1 MIINFNN
8 LGGGSGSGSSY
19 TLPVASASVLGGVK
33 IGQGISIDQDG
44 AISAQGGKNDI
55 VLDAAELGNMSYADR
70 KVLWDEVYEK
80 ILAGH
85 KIYAKGEVRG
95 ETGYY
100 AYLPL
105 EKYKAETDTSAHSG
119 GFLFFTVNDKDENLC
134 LRLSFS
140 SAGNLNGLDSN
151 SRLLKYKIYSLPT
164 ASSNTLGGVKIGSGI
179 SIDQDGVISV
189 QGGGSG
195 GYNIVSELPS
205 SANNGELFFIPSHNI
220 EVQYNLYTFNCSNWS
235 GGGDYVLPYYGLNGK
250 ELYYEGNGGNFLWE
264 WDNNENIWKYISDW
278 GWYKVDRENR
288 TFYAAFKEEFTFNDV
303 NSQAQLTTGTTAFTE
318 TVASETYRYT
328 GTAFTKE
335 DSIFYFGN
343 DNFNRLMSLKENG
356 VDLSQLIYVYDKSVG
371 VFDQY
376 DSNENKFIFRL
387 SDITYN
393 PIGTPLLEENRWL
406 KVKENG
412 TDVEDSS
419 KHPLPMNV
427 ELNLSTSGLS
437 TGYWVRTV
445 VDNPQWP
452 ANPIILRAIDNN
464 KGEIWTQNVWFRPY
478 YNAESGTWESLTPS
492 SGGLMIFGAEFYY
505 RGKKI
510 VAEWI
515 VNGEGGSTVMK
526 WTETELSTAESTPP
540 TANSTP
546 PSA

>member
-8 LGGGSGSGSSY
+8 LGGGEGGGGSY

-55 VLDAAELGNMSYADR
+55 VLDIAELGNMSYADR

-85 KIYAKGEVRG
+85 RIYAKGEVAG
-95 ETGYY
+95 ELGNY

-105 EKYKAETDTSAHSG
+105 EKYKAKTNSLNN
-119 GFLFFTVNDKDENLC
+119 GFLFFAVKDAKANIYLHFEFTSVGNLSG
-134 LRLSFS
+134 LDVDSRLSPY
-140 SAGNLNGLDSN
+140 D
-151 SRLLKYKIYSLPT
+151 IYSLPQ

-179 SIDQDGVISV
+179 SIDQDGVISA
-189 QGGGSG
+189 QGGGTG

-220 EVQYNLYTFNCSNWS
+220 EAQYNLYIFDCSNFS
-235 GGGDYVLPYYGLNGK
+235 EGGDVLLYGLKGK
-250 ELYYEGNGGNFLWE
+250 NLYYEGNGGNFLWD
-264 WDNNENIWKYISDW
+264 WDNNENTWKYISAW

-288 TFYAAFKEEFTFNDV
+288 TFYAAFKEEFTFDDLNP
-303 NSQAQLTTGTTAFTE
+303 QAQLTTGTTAFTE

-356 VDLSQLIYVYDKSVG
+356 VDLSQLIYIYDKSVG
-371 VFDQY
+371 VFDHY
-376 DSNENKFIFRL
+376 DNIENKFIFKL

-393 PIGTPLLEENRWL
+393 PIGTPLIEENRWL

-427 ELNLSTSGLS
+427 DLDLSSSGLS
-437 TGYWVRTV
+437 TGLWVRTV
-445 VDNPQWP
+445 AADPQWP
-452 ANPIILRAIDNN
+452 ANPIVLRATDNH
-464 KGEIWTQNVWFRPY
+464 KAEIWSQNVWFRPY

-492 SGGLMIFGAEFYY
+492 SGDLKIFGAEFYY
-505 RGKKI
+505 KGKKI

-515 VNGEGGSTVMK
+515 VNGEGASTVMK
-526 WTETELSTAESTPP
+526 WTETEMS

-546 PSA
+546 PQA